1 MAQFFQTLSNVF
13 STLGAPVF
21 VPIMLFIIAKETGAF
36 GRADVYWIDRWS
48 SHRHYWK
55 L

>member
-1 MAQFFQTLSNVF
+1 MASFFKTLSDVF

-21 VPIMLFIIAKETGAF
+21 VPIMLFIIAKIMG
-36 GRADVYWIDRWS
+36 
-48 SHRHYWK
+48 